1 MQSPPV
7 AEVRP
12 RLTPMGAGAVLTA
25 VVGWALT
32 NLVLKVTYAPA
43 VTFAFY
49 RLWAGAAV
57 MLIVL
62 AGTGRRL
69 TWPMIRTSVP
79 GGVIFGLN
87 VTLFFQALKATNVA
101 DVLVI
106 QALQPALILMVAGPL
121 FGERITR
128 WDAWWTLA
136 SVAGVV
142 LVTVGSSGTPVWSLR
157 GDVFAAGSLVCW
169 TAYFLVS
176 KQARR
181 TVPAI
186 EYMTTVT
193 LAAAVVVTPFAL
205 LSRGGLGWMR
215 WQDWA
220 WLGVFLVAAQGGHIL
235 LAWAHS
241 QVDVSISS
249 MLLLI
254 QPIIAVAAAWVLLD
268 EPLPTLAIAGGLVVV
283 ASMAVVVRRAVRAG
297 PGEAIATTETSPA

>member
-1 MQSPPV
+1 MASTPTTV
-7 AEVRP
+7 TKP
-12 RLTPMGAGAVLTA
+12 RLTPLGAGAVLTA
-25 VVGWALT
+25 VVGWAIT
-32 NLVLKVTYAPA
+32 NLVLKVTDAPA

-49 RLWAGAAV
+49 RLWSGALV
-57 MLIVL
+57 MLVVL
-62 AGTGRRL
+62 GATGRRL
-69 TWPMIRTSVP
+69 NWAMVRASIP

-87 VTLFFQALKATNVA
+87 VTVFFMALRATSVA

-128 WDAWWTLA
+128 WDVWWTMA
-136 SVAGVV
+136 SVGGVV

-157 GDVFAAGSLVCW
+157 GDVLAIASLICW
-169 TAYFLVS
+169 TGYFLVS
-176 KQARR
+176 KRARR

-193 LAAAVVVTPFAL
+193 LAAAVVVTPLAL
-205 LSRGGLGWMR
+205 LSGKGLGWMR

-220 WLGVFLVAAQGGHIL
+220 WLGVFLVAAQGGHVMV
-235 LAWAHS
+235 AWAHS

-249 MLLLI
+249 LLLLV

-268 EPLPTLAIAGGLVVV
+268 EPLPNLAIVGGLIVV
-283 ASMAVVVRRAVRAG
+283 ASMAAIVRRAVKAG
-297 PGEAIATTETSPA
+297 PGESIATPETSPA